1 MRLLWNL
8 KREEEEEEKEK
19 AGGKREGGKVR
30 EGVVF
35 LFVNAYN
42 SCNIQ
47 VCDFANNLLI
57 IDITVCYWIIAS
69 QLLVMSFSSV

>member
-1 MRLLWNL
+1 M
-8 KREEEEEEKEK
+8 
-19 AGGKREGGKVR
+19 R

-42 SCNIQ
+42 SCSIQ
-47 VCDFANNLLI
+47 VCDFVNNLLMI
-57 IDITVCYWIIAS
+57 VTVCYWIIAS

>member
-1 MRLLWNL
+1 M

-57 IDITVCYWIIAS
+57 IVSVCYWIIAS
-69 QLLVMSFSSV
+69 ELLVMSFSSV

>member
-1 MRLLWNL
+1 MEFEERRGGGGE
-8 KREEEEEEKEK
+8 REREK
-19 AGGKREGGKVR
+19 AGGEREGGKVR
-30 EGVVF
+30 EVVVF

-57 IDITVCYWIIAS
+57 IVTVCYWIIAS